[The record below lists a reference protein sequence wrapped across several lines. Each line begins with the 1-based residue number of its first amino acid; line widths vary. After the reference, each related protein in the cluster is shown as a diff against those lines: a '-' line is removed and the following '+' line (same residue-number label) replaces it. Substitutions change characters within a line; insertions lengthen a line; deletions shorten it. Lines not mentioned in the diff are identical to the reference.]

1 MVLECNIASAASGG
15 SDVTE
20 LHVFEYDSDTENARV
35 IDGWINQIYG
45 EPIASNMSES
55 NAKKLVFSWTVQMTN
70 GSGQQ
75 TKMQYRAA
83 IIKATKAITVRATPG
98 GGYDNSF
105 KARGTCK

>member
-1 MVLECNIASAASGG
+1 MVAFLQSGI
-15 SDVTE
+15 VTE
-20 LHVFEYDSDTENARV
+20 LYVFEFDSDAQKARV
-35 IDGWINQIYG
+35 IDGWIDEIYG
-45 EPIASNMSES
+45 EPIASKMSES
-55 NAKKLVFSWTVQMTN
+55 TAKKLVFSWTVQMTN

-105 KARGTCK
+105 EARGTCK